1 MSLQICWNWTLSQV
15 LNIEYRIFYRIL
27 AIEFSKY
34 IDVKQRVDKKA
45 PSPWRSF
52 FIYSLFDV
60 DIFRIFYSEILA
72 SIPREILASIPF
84 HYLKIY
90 LPEEEYCNEY
100 FHVTKI
106 IWARNVA
113 TMRHTKAK
121 PWSHIL
127 GPRSEFLALRLR
139 SLISGRR
146 FCFVCLESEVLGL
159 RSLGP

>member
-1 MSLQICWNWTLSQV
+1 MNLQICWNWTLSQM
-15 LNIEYRIFYRIL
+15 LNIEYKIFYRIL
-27 AIEFSKY
+27 AIECSKY

-45 PSPWRSF
+45 PSLRRSF

-90 LPEEEYCNEY
+90 LPEEEYCNEH

-113 TMRHTKAK
+113 AMRHTKAK
-121 PWSHIL
+121 PCS
-127 GPRSEFLALRLR
+127 SKNV
-139 SLISGRR
+139 
-146 FCFVCLESEVLGL
+146 FCKYAANIQENTHVKVWFG
-159 RSLGP
+159 